1 MGIAQAHTGAI
12 GCIGL
17 MNVLCMATL
26 PYNVYEY
33 SNSIHEYIS
42 LSCTCTVPEWD
53 NSMYGYT
60 SPSSCNVYECGN
72 STATGLKLGQ

>member
-12 GCIGL
+12 
-17 MNVLCMATL
+17 MNVLCKATL

-42 LSCTCTVPEWD
+42 LSCTCTVP
-53 NSMYGYT
+53 
-60 SPSSCNVYECGN
+60 
-72 STATGLKLGQ
+72 